1 MRWLWQNNPGPR
13 WAAPVLIMTRA
24 GVAEWYTR
32 TAQTRLSERT

>member
-1 MRWLWQNNPGPR
+1 MRCLWQNDPGPR
-13 WAAPVLIMTRA
+13 RAAPVLIMTPA

>member
-1 MRWLWQNNPGPR
+1 VAGATGW
-13 WAAPVLIMTRA
+13 LIMRPQA